1 MKRLLWL
8 LIALPLLLVL
18 VVFSVNN
25 RGAVALDLWP
35 LRYEIGLPL
44 FLVVLGSLAVGVL
57 LGLFLEWV
65 FEGRNRSALRQER
78 RHSAAS
84 DRELHKLREAEARRA
99 GGGDGAPGAR
109 NPAADRQ
116 AAALQAPGSTSLPAP
131 SER

>member
-1 MKRLLWL
+1 VKRLLWL

-44 FLVVLGSLAVGVL
+44 FLVVLGSLFVGVL

-84 DRELHKLREAEARRA
+84 DRELRKLREAEVRRTA
-99 GGGDGAPGAR
+99 GDPKPDTER
-109 NPAADRQ
+109 R
-116 AAALQAPGSTSLPAP
+116 AALQAPGSTSLPAP
-131 SER
+131 SDR